1 METGELTGIFD
12 LQIAS
17 EVDVTVGN
25 FDIYIIIIYIH
36 YIYVY
41 TIWFA
46 IMQGVWC
53 LRELVGFFLGLF
65 VGILCTFSVGKTK
78 LYRGMSIVGSSW

>member
-1 METGELTGIFD
+1 METGDLTGIFD

-17 EVDVTVGN
+17 EVEVTIGN
-25 FDIYIIIIYIH
+25 FVIYIIIYTLYI
-36 YIYVY
+36 Y

-53 LRELVGFFLGLF
+53 LRELVFFSLGLF